1 MKCFICSRDIGRG
14 DMPKRVEYHRAPDKS
29 LRIYG
34 VNMPD
39 GLLDKAAGPLVK
51 AAHSKC
57 YWVITKR
64 VRRGGGEVGGTHP
77 GLVDAYDEDD
87 AEDQPARIRQA
98 RQADPGY
105 REREDSDWRPQTIG
119 EV

>member
-1 MKCFICSRDIGRG
+1 MKCNYCVRDIGRG
-14 DMPKRVEYHRAPDKS
+14 DMPKRVEYRRAPDKS

-39 GLLDKAAGPLVK
+39 GPLEKATGPLVK
-51 AAHSKC
+51 ALHSKC
-57 YWVITKR
+57 YWIITKR
-64 VRRGGGEVGGTHP
+64 VRRGGDEIGGTHP

-87 AEDQPARIRQA
+87 QPARIRQA
-98 RQADPGY
+98 RQDDPGY
-105 REREDSDWRPQTIG
+105 QEQEDSDWRPQTIG